1 MQLIDAEPILLNNN
15 NQSKH
20 HLRFAKHVEKARTRA
35 QVLPGGGPSML
46 STWEKFHSAT
56 IELAG
61 SGPIK
66 QRLLGAYVHHL
77 ASLTEE
83 QVPKEIRED
92 FCTFS
97 REMRAVRPLP
107 GEDPVRATVRKMSA
121 DDANR
126 HAVQIVNML
135 GVVSRSQMTSRAS
148 DLAPVV
154 QLYADLSAASRS

>member
-1 MQLIDAEPILLNNN
+1 M
-15 NQSKH
+15 S
-20 HLRFAKHVEKARTRA
+20 
-35 QVLPGGGPSML
+35 

-66 QRLLGAYVHHL
+66 QRLFGAYVNHL
-77 ASLTEE
+77 ASLTED
-83 QVPKEIRED
+83 QVPKEIRDD

-107 GEDPVRATVRKMSA
+107 GEDPVRATVRKMS
-121 DDANR
+121 DGDANR

-135 GVVSRSQMTSRAS
+135 GVVARTQLSPRE
-148 DLAPVV
+148 LAPVV
-154 QLYADLSAASRS
+154 QLYADISSASRS

>member
-1 MQLIDAEPILLNNN
+1 M
-15 NQSKH
+15 S
-20 HLRFAKHVEKARTRA
+20 
-35 QVLPGGGPSML
+35 

-61 SGPIK
+61 AGSIK
-66 QRLLGAYVHHL
+66 QRLFGAYVNHL
-77 ASLTEE
+77 ASLTED
-83 QVPKEIRED
+83 QVPKEIRDD

-135 GVVSRSQMTSRAS
+135 GVVSRSEMNLRAS
-148 DLAPVV
+148 ELAPVV
-154 QLYADLSAASRS
+154 QLYADLSTASRS